1 MHAIICSSVVCDTQF
16 HCLTVSPLCTPHPPL
31 LLTSPPQSSL
41 KEINSKLIH
50 LLTGSSSRVTLLTL
64 RVLASLSLNSSLGEA
79 LFSTGNIEQ
88 TFGIIFNIFYHHG
101 DDRTALSHAV
111 DLMVV
116 LLACERIRTAFV
128 GYKHLRA
135 CVQST
140 LTLLVRSTG
149 ESAGKLCELFQAF
162 LSVPELHQMIV
173 NTFFGPLCN
182 VDRRRGE
189 GVQGVGQGSSL
200 VVACLLPMMGGGQE
214 GGAARRCTNRALD
227 LLREVMEVGPLLWSC
242 AYMCVHV
249 NFFACTC
256 VCVCAVL

>member
-1 MHAIICSSVVCDTQF
+1 M
-16 HCLTVSPLCTPHPPL
+16 
-31 LLTSPPQSSL
+31 
-41 KEINSKLIH
+41 
-50 LLTGSSSRVTLLTL
+50 
-64 RVLASLSLNSSLGEA
+64 LASLSLNSSLGEA

-111 DLMVV
+111 DLMAV

-173 NTFFGPLCN
+173 NTFLGPLCN

-189 GVQGVGQGSSL
+189 GVQGVGHGSSL
-200 VVACLLPMMGGGQE
+200 VAACLLPMMGGGRE
-214 GGAARRCTNRALD
+214 GGATRRCTNRALD
-227 LLREVMEVGPLLWSC
+227 LLREVMEVGPLLWNG
-242 AYMCVHV
+242 AYTYVRTCEFLCVY
-249 NFFACTC
+249 
-256 VCVCAVL
+256 VCLCAVLCCAVIHLHLLPTYSSGCCCLWSAAIGAPAPPSPPASIASAAEVHCAGQER